1 MKSVLAVHQISD
13 PLSKIEDL
21 IKLSSEMTVHL
32 NLLVLGTLS
41 SITYAGAGD
50 MSVYVPYEDN
60 KQILMDAENRVAEVT
75 KLIQEADCSASAIYE
90 CCEPAILRQVVR
102 RYALVSSAVLFA
114 GGSITDNPVLRD
126 TFYGSV
132 FDAGR
137 PALKLG
143 AGKRAL
149 PPFKKVMM
157 AWDGE
162 QESANAIH
170 RSLSWLSNSSDIHL
184 ATVDPEPNDTGP
196 NPGDDMASFL
206 ARQNFSVTVDRLPS
220 SDRSISRVLNE
231 HATDL
236 GANLIVMG
244 AYGHSRLRE
253 WLLGGTTREMLE
265 QDEFPLFLAH

>member
-1 MKSVLAVHQISD
+1 MKTVLAVHQVDD

-21 IKLSSEMTVHL
+21 IKLSSGLKVHL
-32 NLLVLGTLS
+32 NILILGMLS

-60 KQILMDAENRVAEVT
+60 KQTMMDSENRVAEVT
-75 KLIQEADCSASAIYE
+75 KLIQETDCSASAICE
-90 CCEPAILRQVVR
+90 CCEPSVLRQIVR

-114 GGSITDNPVLRD
+114 GGSTTDNPVLRN

-137 PALKLG
+137 PALKLE
-143 AGKRAL
+143 AGKRTL
-149 PPFKKVMM
+149 PPFKKILM

-170 RSLSWLSNSSDIHL
+170 RSLSWLSNGSDIHL

-206 ARQNFSVTVDRLPS
+206 ARQTFSVTVDRLPS
-220 SDRSISRVLNE
+220 SGRSISRVLNE
-231 HATDL
+231 HATDI
-236 GANLIVMG
+236 GADLIVMG